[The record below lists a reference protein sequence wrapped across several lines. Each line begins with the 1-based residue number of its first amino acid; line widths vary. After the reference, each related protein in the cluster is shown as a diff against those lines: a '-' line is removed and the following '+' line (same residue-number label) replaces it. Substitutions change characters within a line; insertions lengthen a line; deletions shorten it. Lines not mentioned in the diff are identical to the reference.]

1 MWERQKQNIKQV
13 TTYKHTHKNVI
24 SGGVSNI
31 IKLKQRESERL
42 KGDYLMQDGIKITS
56 KFKKNLFYV
65 VIYVLEKNVLS
76 HFSREFNR
84 TSILGKN
91 ND

>member
-56 KFKKNLFYV
+56 KFKKKLILCCHLCFR
-65 VIYVLEKNVLS
+65 KKCSLS
-76 HFSREFNR
+76 FFQR
-84 TSILGKN
+84 I
-91 ND
+91 

>member
-24 SGGVSNI
+24 SGGVSSI
-31 IKLKQRESERL
+31 IKLKQQEPERL

-56 KFKKNLFYV
+56 KLKKKNLFYF

-76 HFSREFNR
+76 NFPENLIEPVF
-84 TSILGKN
+84 
-91 ND
+91 